1 MTHSNHR
8 RGTRESLVG
17 DWVVFTSGGGGNV
30 AASTKLFEIY
40 SKHNPVAMSLGRGR
54 GARWMKH
61 WTPKMN
67 SGTLEV
73 ATPEEVES
81 RPKLVPALSY
91 HGGSAVFDN
100 KEAVEGVLRELNE
113 ADLGFSVVVSGIFDE
128 LIPMAKRAG
137 LKNAPHTINMSAE
150 TFGKTERL
158 AEPHILEFTTMCGH
172 DYVAANL
179 VKYLLERVKNGKM
192 TPEAAAVEMAKQC
205 TCNFVNVERA
215 RKLINAY
222 IEK

>member
-17 DWVVFTSGGGGNV
+17 DWVVFTSGGEGTV
-30 AASTKLFEIY
+30 ATSTKLFKIY
-40 SKHNPVAMSLGRGR
+40 SKYDPVAMSQGRGR
-54 GARWMKH
+54 GARWMSH
-61 WTPKMN
+61 WTPKRN

-73 ATPEEVES
+73 ATPEEIRN
-81 RPKLVPALSY
+81 RPRVLPASGF

-113 ADLGFSVVVSGIFDE
+113 ADLGFSVVVSGVFDE
-128 LIPMAKRAG
+128 LTSMAKRAG

-150 TFGKTERL
+150 TFGKTELL
-158 AEPHILEFTTMCGH
+158 AEPHVLEFTTMCGH

-179 VKYLLERVKNGKM
+179 VKHLLGRVKDGKM
-192 TPEAAAVEMAKQC
+192 SSESAAVEMAKQC
-205 TCNFVNVERA
+205 TCNFVNVARA
-215 RKLINAY
+215 IKLIDAY
-222 IEK
+222 VEG